1 MTPRRVLLIDDDA
14 DLRDM
19 VGLVLQG
26 EQYEVITAATGA
38 EGLQALIG
46 SPPHLVILDVNLP
59 DMDGFDVLREIRKT
73 SKVCVLML
81 TGRTDAR
88 DVVTGL
94 DTGADDYLVKPF
106 RLDEL
111 TARARA
117 LLRRVPPADHVMTV
131 GAGEVTIDT
140 KARIV
145 LVRGQAAD
153 LTPTEYQLLMLL
165 SQSAGEVLDHEI
177 LLRKVWGDDSV
188 SDTAYLKVYIWHL
201 RRKLELDPHH
211 PQIIRTEWGVGYR
224 MMP

>member
-81 TGRTDAR
+81 TGRADAR

-106 RLDEL
+106 RSDEL